1 MTDFAVTEYGRV
13 PIGPEG
19 VTRTQV
25 KALLAAARS
34 HPLANAAA
42 SNILYERNGHLH
54 ACQMVGVIAARDCSL
69 EILPKVDPE
78 APDEEAETVRSR
90 LVDMLDVALDLKLGA
105 GEAARIARNAPSL
118 LEILI
123 RLFAEQLL
131 TQVRRGLP
139 RTYLRCEDDLPA
151 LRGSL
156 DIRRQFTVHAVRP
169 DRLACRYDVLSHDTP
184 LLQLMKACVVRLV
197 RYARRTSTRRL
208 LDELRILLADVS
220 DVLPAQAARKIT
232 LDRTT
237 HGWRSL
243 MTLARQLLGRAWQD
257 TRSAREAPEGTSLLF
272 PMNDLF
278 EAYVAALARRALS
291 PWGIEVKAQGGG
303 AFCLADWSDAEAR
316 PGCLFATKPDLMLR
330 KNGRTLAIVD
340 TKWKAIGRDVAD
352 RKRGVAQADVYQMMA
367 YAQLYRA
374 DHLML
379 LYPFHISLGGAGLLA
394 EHRIAVPGGAK
405 LDIATVDVSA
415 NKRDCED
422 ALRRLFEPLATAAPA
437 ALRQSDA
444 AYA

>member
-13 PIGPEG
+13 PIGPDG
-19 VTRTQV
+19 VTRVQA
-25 KALLAAARS
+25 KALLAAACA
-34 HPLANAAA
+34 HPVANAAG
-42 SNILYERNGHLH
+42 SNVLYERNGHLH
-54 ACQMVGVIAARDCSL
+54 ASQMVGVLATRDCSL

-78 APDEEAETVRSR
+78 APDEEAGTVRSR

-105 GEAARIARNAPSL
+105 GEAAKIARNAPSL

-123 RLFAEQLL
+123 RIFAEQLL

-139 RTYLRCEDDLPA
+139 RTYIPCEDDLPA

-197 RYARRTSTRRL
+197 RHARRTSTRRL

-220 DVLPAQAARKIT
+220 DVLPAQAARKIA

-243 MTLARQLLGRAWQD
+243 LALARQLFGRDWQD
-257 TRSAREAPEGTSLLF
+257 TRSAREAPEGISLLF

-291 PWGIEVKAQGGG
+291 PFEIDVKAQGGG
-303 AFCLADWSDAEAR
+303 AFCLADWSDEDEER
-316 PGCLFATKPDLMLR
+316 PGRLFATKPDLMLR
-330 KNGRTLAIVD
+330 RNGRTLAIID
-340 TKWKAIGRDVAD
+340 TKWKVIGRDITD
-352 RKRGVAQADVYQMMA
+352 RKRGVAQADIYQMMA
-367 YAQLYRA
+367 YAQLYQTDR
-374 DHLML
+374 LML
-379 LYPFHISLGGAGLLA
+379 LYPHHTGLGDAGLLGQ
-394 EHRIAVPGGAK
+394 HRIAIVAGAK
-405 LDIATVDVSA
+405 LDLGSIDVRASRNA
-415 NKRDCED
+415 CV
-422 ALRRLFEPLATAAPA
+422 A
-437 ALRQSDA
+437 ALAELLLPMTRAVA
-444 AYA
+444 A

>member
-1 MTDFAVTEYGRV
+1 MTDFAVAEYGRV
-13 PIGPEG
+13 AIGPDG
-19 VTRTQV
+19 VTRTQA
-25 KALLAAARS
+25 KALLAAARA

-42 SNILYERNGHLH
+42 SNIIYERNGHLH

-78 APDEEAETVRSR
+78 YPDEEVATIRSR
-90 LVDMLDVALDLKLGA
+90 LVEMLDVALDLKLGA

-139 RTYLRCEDDLPA
+139 RIYIPCADDLPA

-169 DRLACRYDVLSHDTP
+169 DRLACRYDLLSHDTP

-197 RYARRTSTRRL
+197 RHARRASTRRL
-208 LDELRILLADVS
+208 LDELRVLLADVS

-232 LDRTT
+232 LDRRTR
-237 HGWRSL
+237 GWRSL
-243 MTLARQLLGRAWQD
+243 LALARQLLGRDWQD

-291 PWGIEVKAQGGG
+291 PFGIEVKSQGGG
-303 AFCLADWSDAEAR
+303 AFCLADWSEKDGEPAGR
-316 PGCLFATKPDLMLR
+316 LFATKPDLMLR
-330 KNGRTLAIVD
+330 RNGRTLAIVD
-340 TKWKAIGRDVAD
+340 TKWKAIGRDITD

-367 YAQLYRA
+367 YAQLYRT
-374 DHLML
+374 DRLML
-379 LYPFHISLGGAGLLA
+379 LYPHHEGLTGAGLLA

-405 LDIATVDVSA
+405 LD
-415 NKRDCED
+415 
-422 ALRRLFEPLATAAPA
+422 LATIDVRAKRSACEEGLAELLLPMTIAEAA
-437 ALRQSDA
+437 
-444 AYA
+444 

>member
-1 MTDFAVTEYGRV
+1 MKDFAVTEYGRM
-13 PIGPEG
+13 PIGPDN
-19 VTRTQV
+19 VTQTQA
-25 KALLAAARS
+25 KALLAAARA

-42 SNILYERNGHLH
+42 SNILYERNGNLH
-54 ACQMVGVIAARDCSL
+54 ASQMVGVIAARDCSL

-78 APDEEAETVRSR
+78 APDEDAETVRSR

-105 GEAARIARNAPSL
+105 GEAAKIARNAPSL

-123 RLFAEQLL
+123 RLFADQLL
-131 TQVRRGLP
+131 KQVRRGLP
-139 RTYLRCEDDLPA
+139 RTYLPCEDDLPA

-169 DRLACRYDVLSHDTP
+169 DRLACRYDVLSHDSP

-220 DVLPAQAARKIT
+220 DVLPAHAARKIT

-243 MTLARQLLGRAWQD
+243 LPLARQLLGRDWQD
-257 TRSAREAPEGTSLLF
+257 TRSSREAPEGTSLLF

-291 PWGIEVKAQGGG
+291 PFGIEVKAQGGG
-303 AFCLADWSDAEAR
+303 AFCLADWSEEDEER
-316 PGCLFATKPDLMLR
+316 PGRLFATKPDLMLR
-330 KNGRTLAIVD
+330 SNGRTLAIID
-340 TKWKAIGRDVAD
+340 TKWKVIGRDIAD
-352 RKRGVAQADVYQMMA
+352 RKRGVAQADIYQMMA
-367 YAQLYRA
+367 YAQLYRT
-374 DHLML
+374 DRLML
-379 LYPFHISLGGAGLLA
+379 LYPHHAGLDDAGLLA
-394 EHRIAVPGGAK
+394 EHRIAVAAGAK
-405 LDIATVDVSA
+405 LDLATVDVRAPRNASIV
-415 NKRDCED
+415 
-422 ALRRLFEPLATAAPA
+422 ALADLLKPMMFADVA
-437 ALRQSDA
+437 
-444 AYA
+444 